1 MMKTEDPEI
10 KEPVKDIGSQLLAA
24 RKKNGRE
31 LGDLSTELHI
41 SVSHLRALEGN
52 HFEGLG
58 GPTFVKSYIR
68 SYARAVDLAPEPL
81 IRIYLAT
88 IEPEH
93 HWDVNRQMPPQRD
106 YRLLL
111 TIGTVIVSAI
121 LASLFVIWLV
131 GNQNQASLSPDLPD
145 GSAASEVKTQWVPE
159 ISSRQAERAEVSVAE
174 KGQTT
179 GALASAIVDSSEAIK
194 VVGDANKTPV
204 LSESVASEEE
214 TTPASLEE
222 LSVETVSKKRAES
235 GAGGKADA
243 DVKVPDQP
251 MSYGT
256 GADQVQIDLDAD
268 SWVEVYDAARTKLLH
283 GLYKAGVV
291 KTVKGQAPFQVFLGN
306 APGAK
311 IKFNETDFDMTS
323 YIRPTNTARFAL
335 VSPQ

>member
-145 GSAASEVKTQWVPE
+145 SSAASEAKTQWVPE
-159 ISSRQAERAEVSVAE
+159 ISSRQAESAEVSVAGG
-174 KGQTT
+174 GQTT
-179 GALASAIVDSSEAIK
+179 DDLASAIVDSSEATK
-194 VVGDANKTPV
+194 AVDDVNKTPV
-204 LSESVASEEE
+204 SSEEE
-214 TTPASLEE
+214 TTTASLEGP
-222 LSVETVSKKRAES
+222 SVETVSKKRAES
-235 GAGGKADA
+235 GAGKKADA
-243 DVKVPDQP
+243 DVKASDQP
-251 MSYGT
+251 MSSGA
-256 GADQVQIDLDAD
+256 GADRVQIDLKAD